1 MHGTLHVVG
10 REVSEFIDVL
20 DDLSTMP
27 PFECRSS
34 AIEYLGEASFGGD
47 DGTHECSIRLMQ

>member
-1 MHGTLHVVG
+1 MYGTLHVVG

-34 AIEYLGEASFGGD
+34 AIE
-47 DGTHECSIRLMQ
+47 